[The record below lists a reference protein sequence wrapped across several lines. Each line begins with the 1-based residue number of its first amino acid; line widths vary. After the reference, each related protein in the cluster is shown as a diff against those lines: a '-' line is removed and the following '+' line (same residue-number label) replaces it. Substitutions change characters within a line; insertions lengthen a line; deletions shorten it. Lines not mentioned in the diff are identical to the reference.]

1 MEGNQLDSKNELVDI
16 RIRSPAT
23 LVIAGPTGSG
33 KTRLLADLISQAT
46 RVATPPPV
54 EIIYCYSEWQKGF
67 DAMSK
72 NSDGIPIVF
81 NQGMVDVKRE
91 LATDGK
97 NRWLIIDDLM
107 SEATEKGR
115 SDALFTKHSHH
126 LNLTVFLVVQN
137 MFLKSLRT
145 VSVNTHYFFVGK
157 NPRDGSSVVNLAKQ
171 MSPGETGRFVEAYK
185 DATREPYSFL
195 FVSARQETPDRA
207 RLIKNYARP
216 GKTMYAYVST

>member
-1 MEGNQLDSKNELVDI
+1 MEGNQLDSKNELVDL

-72 NSDGIPIVF
+72 NSDGISIVF

-115 SDALFTKHSHH
+115 SDALFTKHSYH

-137 MFLKSLRT
+137 MFLKSLR
-145 VSVNTHYFFVGK
+145 
-157 NPRDGSSVVNLAKQ
+157 
-171 MSPGETGRFVEAYK
+171 
-185 DATREPYSFL
+185 
-195 FVSARQETPDRA
+195 
-207 RLIKNYARP
+207 
-216 GKTMYAYVST
+216 